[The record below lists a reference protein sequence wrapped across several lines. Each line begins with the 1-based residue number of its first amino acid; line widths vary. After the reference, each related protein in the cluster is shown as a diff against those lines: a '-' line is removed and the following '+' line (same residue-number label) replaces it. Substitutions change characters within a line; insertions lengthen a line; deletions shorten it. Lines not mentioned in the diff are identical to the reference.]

1 MIENT
6 IKRAGDELAVQ
17 LETAVKVVWPWSR
30 WKNWT
35 DLEVQ
40 AAADVGGIC
49 FHSPGRGHDLP
60 FFHYP

>member
-1 MIENT
+1 MNENR
-6 IKRAGDELAVQ
+6 IKQAGEEVAGQ
-17 LETAVKVVWPWSR
+17 LETSAKVVWPWSR

-35 DLEVQ
+35 DLDVQ

-49 FHSPGRGHDLP
+49 FHSPGRGHDLT